1 MIFLFVLG
9 QKNQNIS
16 CFIIIVINVKIS
28 AIIVVIKN
36 FFFNIGLF
44 GAPGSFPNSTLCS
57 FLTPIGRIK
66 NKINH
71 HKITKITTKVSKI
84 TPALIL
90 LMFQKNPWD
99 EEIKLVCYGHHF

>member
-1 MIFLFVLG
+1 M
-9 QKNQNIS
+9 
-16 CFIIIVINVKIS
+16 S
-28 AIIVVIKN
+28 ATIVVIKN

-71 HKITKITTKVSKI
+71 HKITKITRNVSKI

-90 LMFQKNPWD
+90 LKFQKSPLD
-99 EEIKLVCYGHHF
+99 EEKELVYHEHHF